1 MAGFI
6 DFNGKPRKI
15 CVRVYD
21 AFRDPYQCDIVVDA
35 CAPRSTCV
43 IRRVAKEDQTIR
55 NAILEAMTD
64 LVSCFDTAMQFEII
78 FQALPHRLKKFALSV
93 SLTDDP
99 AGDKF
104 AQAWCQAV
112 QKGGHDILTP
122 RIVSVS

>member
-6 DFNGKPRKI
+6 DFSGKPRKI

-21 AFRDPYQCDIVVDA
+21 AFCDQYQCDIVVDA
-35 CAPRSTCV
+35 CTPRSTCV
-43 IRRVAKEDQTIR
+43 IRRVAKDDRTIR

-78 FQALPHRLKKFALSV
+78 FQALPHRLKTFALSV

-99 AGDKF
+99 EDDKF

-112 QKGGHDILTP
+112 QKGGHAILTS